1 MKQSSLIQGLHFPYE
16 LQVISSEND
25 MESFKSW
32 KASSSLKED
41 KASPDIVWETGQTV
55 PFESGL
61 SILRW
66 SNDASIELLQMQDQG
81 CVLLPSR
88 PMQRAKIS
96 TFAGN
101 FGRGVC
107 RILRSFARAKL
118 PQELIVEEVRS
129 FLCGEG
135 LTWFNDAEYL
145 PG

>member
-66 SNDASIELLQMQDQG
+66 SNDASIELLHMQEQG
-81 CVLLPSR
+81 CPFAISPDAQGQNFHVCWKFR
-88 PMQRAKIS
+88 P
-96 TFAGN
+96 
-101 FGRGVC
+101 
-107 RILRSFARAKL
+107 RSLSDIEKFRSGKVAARADRRGSEKFL
-118 PQELIVEEVRS
+118 VRRT
-129 FLCGEG
+129 FDLV
-135 LTWFNDAEYL
+135 
-145 PG
+145 